1 MRDRKIENMFRRL
14 KQKNITLFLALILGA
29 IPFLVSCGNQEKTAE
44 SCCSNKTLKVGIAP
58 YQEMALLMAEKNL
71 GLEEKHGVKLEILT
85 LQWEELLTSVASAG
99 HTIDVGFGSLSD
111 FLAKQ
116 EQLNTEK
123 DDPVLYLYPAWVFHG
138 GGLITFNKDVPEI
151 NSETIKDKKVLKKF
165 LSFKFGVQKNGC
177 SHKLLWKLAQLADVP
192 FTQIKVTDTTLN
204 DGFLAAEHGSVDMAG
219 AGLTQ
224 RTEAVR
230 RNGRVVLTMD
240 TLGMVDPGG
249 FVCKKS
255 VYEKNKEAIHKLIHI
270 WFESADYVLSD
281 LKNHSKDTL
290 AYLDAKSS
298 TRYTLDELEA
308 ALAQEFVPRSVE
320 EANKEIVLGTG
331 KYSFAR
337 AFDDTCEYLIDQGI
351 TKAKAEP
358 FEFISP

>member
-1 MRDRKIENMFRRL
+1 MFHLLR
-14 KQKNITLFLALILGA
+14 QKKITLFLSLALLA
-29 IPFLVSCGNQEKTAE
+29 IPFLVSCSGQKKKSE

-58 YQEMALLMAEKNL
+58 YQEMALIMAYKNL
-71 GLEEKHGVKLEILT
+71 GLEEKYGVNLEILT

-111 FLAKQ
+111 FLAKR

-123 DDPVLYLYPAWVFHG
+123 DDPVLYLFPAWVFHG

-151 NSETIKDKKVLKKF
+151 NTDNLKDKAVLRKF
-165 LSFKFGVQKNGC
+165 LSYKFGVQKNGC
-177 SHKLLWKLAQLADVP
+177 CHTMLWKLSKLANVP
-192 FTQIKVTDTTLN
+192 FSQVKITDTTLN
-204 DGFLAAEHGSVDMAG
+204 DGFLAAQHGSVDMAG

-230 RNGRVVLTMD
+230 REGRVVLTMD
-240 TLGMVDPGG
+240 TLGMMDPGG

-270 WFESADYVLSD
+270 WFDSAGYVLSD
-281 LKNHSKDTL
+281 LKNNSKDTL

-298 TRYTLDELEA
+298 TKYTLDELKA
-308 ALAQEFVPRSVE
+308 ALAQEYVPASVE
-320 EANKEIVLGTG
+320 EAEKEIISGKG
-331 KYSFAR
+331 KYSFAKSYE
-337 AFDDTCEYLIDQGI
+337 DVCKYLADQGI
-351 TKAKAEP
+351 TKSETKQPEL
-358 FEFISP
+358 ISP

>member
-1 MRDRKIENMFRRL
+1 M
-14 KQKNITLFLALILGA
+14 A
-29 IPFLVSCGNQEKTAE
+29 IPFLVSCSSQENKTE
-44 SCCSNKTLKVGIAP
+44 SCCSNKSLKVGIAP
-58 YQEMALLMAEKNL
+58 YQEMALIVCEKNL
-71 GLEEKHGVKLEILT
+71 GLEKKYDVNLEILT
-85 LQWEELLTSVASAG
+85 LEWEELLTSVASAG
-99 HTIDVGFGSLSD
+99 HTIDVGFASLSD
-111 FLAKQ
+111 YLAKQ

-151 NSETIKDKKVLKKF
+151 NSETIKDKAVLKKF

-192 FTQIKVTDTTLN
+192 FSQVKVTDTTLN

-230 RNGRVVLTMD
+230 RKGRVVLTME

-255 VYEKNKEAIHKLIHI
+255 VYEKKKEAIHKLIHI
-270 WFESADYVLSD
+270 WFDSADYVLSD

-298 TRYTLDELEA
+298 TQYKFDEFKA
-308 ALAQEFVPRSVE
+308 ALAQEYVPRSVE
-320 EANKEIVLGTG
+320 ECNKEIISGTG
-331 KYSFAR
+331 KYSFAK
-337 AFDDTCEYLIDQGI
+337 AFDDTCKYLVDQKI
-351 TKAKAEP
+351 TKTEAKQP
-358 FEFISP
+358 EFINPEIQ